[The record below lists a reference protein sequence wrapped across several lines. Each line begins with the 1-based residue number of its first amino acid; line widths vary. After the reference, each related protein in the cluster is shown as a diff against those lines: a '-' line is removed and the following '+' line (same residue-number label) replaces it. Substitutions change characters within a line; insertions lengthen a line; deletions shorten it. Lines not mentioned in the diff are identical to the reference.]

1 MPMKRA
7 SDRRTRSSPLNKFQS
22 NGIRNRPILRD
33 ILAAS
38 VRVQRLQKTD
48 YTSEQGRKCCL
59 LRLRQSASSAME
71 WCLEPESNRYACL
84 KAADFK
90 SAVSTNFTI
99 EALARLSLNFNGDL
113 IAHEAPAVLNAC
125 QCGRC
130 RISLWHVRA
139 ETASKA
145 SLPRLD
151 HPVALRPPKATAD

>member
-1 MPMKRA
+1 MLTVNASPTNPPCACGTPLSTPARPVRDKTHRGWKAPQPRAKRFRPA
-7 SDRRTRSSPLNKFQS
+7 LKRTQDAREPNQW
-22 NGIRNRPILRD
+22 
-33 ILAAS
+33 
-38 VRVQRLQKTD
+38 
-48 YTSEQGRKCCL
+48 
-59 LRLRQSASSAME
+59 

-113 IAHEAPAVLNAC
+113 IAHEAPVVLNAC